1 MGLSKQVEEIVQY
14 IRSASPRSGAKRN
27 GTTWRSVLVSATVTP
42 AIQGLAK
49 STLDS
54 NNWVWARATG
64 DGARAA
70 ATKQEAAPSTSSESD
85 KTDKDDLIAIK
96 DDDFTNSIPRQLSQ
110 QYMVVTAKLRLP
122 ALVAFLVARI
132 KAKERTVIFMTTCDV
147 VDYMYALFTELTS
160 IFDNTDDDE
169 NNEESKGIFGHHCG
183 IYRLHGN
190 VPRDERH
197 TILNEFGAD
206 LSHASVLFATDGT
219 CLYSY

>member
-1 MGLSKQVEEIVQY
+1 MYSAFFSGLKPSMALWEKAPLNYKRDYFRPLPSKH
-14 IRSASPRSGAKRN
+14 
-27 GTTWRSVLVSATVTP
+27 
-42 AIQGLAK
+42 
-49 STLDS
+49 LDG
-54 NNWVWARATG
+54 VMQRRA
-64 DGARAA
+64 
-70 ATKQEAAPSTSSESD
+70 
-85 KTDKDDLIAIK
+85 L
-96 DDDFTNSIPRQLSQ
+96 NSIPRQLSQ